1 MNRLVIYIH
10 GKGGNAKEAEHYK
23 PLFPKD
29 DVIISLKIRGK
40 PRWNFQIFMKRQ
52 QKGMLLLLWLQIV
65 LEPILQCLH

>member
-29 DVIISLKIRGK
+29 DVIVCDYQSQKLSLYLQKKQEHSLRLCRRGSIGFIRRN
-40 PRWNFQIFMKRQ
+40 RWNF
-52 QKGMLLLLWLQIV
+52 
-65 LEPILQCLH
+65 